1 MLIEKKREPPLG
13 RTALAR
19 TYCPEVFLG
28 VMVIGVQP
36 NHPHS
41 ASSFTLIRW
50 LPIGVLQRSRCPSV
64 SEMAVVQTANRDS
77 SVQLESV
84 RE

>member
-19 TYCPEVFLG
+19 TNCPEVLLS

-41 ASSFTLIRW
+41 ASSFTLTRR
-50 LPIGVLQRSRCPSV
+50 LPIGVLQRPGCPSV
-64 SEMAVVQTANRDS
+64 SEMAVVQTADRDS